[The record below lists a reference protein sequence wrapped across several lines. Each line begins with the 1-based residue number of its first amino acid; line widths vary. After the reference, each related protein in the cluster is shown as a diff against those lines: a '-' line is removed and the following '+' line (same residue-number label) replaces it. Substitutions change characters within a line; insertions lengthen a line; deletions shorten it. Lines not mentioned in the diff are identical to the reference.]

1 MDREGGYARCS
12 ACFLEIYGDL
22 IMFAIHLVRR
32 LFAYFHGV
40 LSAYTKYEVTFRL
53 QPRFRYAYSLKRR
66 REARGKVALSC
77 SRLQSH
83 VTVLFLCVFFSFAG
97 PIIRDPGLHV
107 QYVYLVENV
116 IRQIPYRGK
125 TWMGLHADFCR
136 YMPCLP
142 HPFDCRIGFNREKS
156 KDIKDIGRK
165 GGKHTLQLL

>member
-107 QYVYLVENV
+107 CIFSGKCHQADS
-116 IRQIPYRGK
+116 ISRQDMDGTACRFLSI
-125 TWMGLHADFCR
+125 HA
-136 YMPCLP
+136 MSTASL
-142 HPFDCRIGFNREKS
+142 
-156 KDIKDIGRK
+156 
-165 GGKHTLQLL
+165 